1 MNQTT
6 PPTNAIAAF
15 LAMLAAERGAAK
27 NTLDAYRRDLED
39 AADFFNPP
47 VSLDTAT
54 TDALR
59 LYLDHLAKTGLKASS
74 AQRKTSALRQYF
86 RFLYAENRRPDDP
99 TTLISAPK
107 RGRPLPKILTIDT
120 VTALLTE
127 AERQI
132 VDPTN
137 TPGRTGKSPRDQRQR
152 RPRAPRSPHRQ
163 SAGGHFRLPRTPG
176 SESPQKPLAL
186 SV

>member
-47 VSLDTAT
+47 ASLDTAT

-59 LYLDHLAKTGLKASS
+59 LYLDHLAKTGMKASS

-86 RFLYAENRRPDDP
+86 RF
-99 TTLISAPK
+99 
-107 RGRPLPKILTIDT
+107 
-120 VTALLTE
+120 V
-127 AERQI
+127 
-132 VDPTN
+132 
-137 TPGRTGKSPRDQRQR
+137 
-152 RPRAPRSPHRQ
+152 
-163 SAGGHFRLPRTPG
+163 AGGDVSQRIVVSHDVPSNWKHASQYLLIGWNPFRAIL
-176 SESPQKPLAL
+176 
-186 SV
+186 